1 MTEPQ
6 DFLKSYILE
15 SGKTYIQASEVVEM
29 AFDPDCPLHSYFEWD
44 DGAAAHQ
51 YRLSQ
56 ARQLIRSITITTNHA
71 PDVPI
76 RLMVSVPE
84 DRGVNGYQL
93 LTEAMKNPAA
103 RESLLAEITA
113 KIAYWK
119 GQAALLDG
127 RTLKWLDRYPGVEK
141 KDRRIVSLRKT
152 ATVARAARP
161 MAAVT

>member
-29 AFDPDCPLHSYFEWD
+29 AVDPECPLHSYFLWD
-44 DGAAAHQ
+44 DSEAAHR
-51 YRLSQ
+51 YRLFQ
-56 ARQLIRSITITTNHA
+56 ARQLIRSITIVNEAA
-71 PDVPI
+71 PDVLI

-93 LTEAMKNPAA
+93 MTEAMKNPAA

-113 KIAYWK
+113 KIAYWRA
-119 GQAALLDG
+119 QAALLDG
-127 RTLKWLDRYPGVEK
+127 KTLKWLDRFPGVEK
-141 KDRRIVSLRKT
+141 KDRRIVPLKQVT
-152 ATVARAARP
+152 PRAARR
-161 MAAVT
+161 MAAMT

>member
-1 MTEPQ
+1 MKPVE
-6 DFLKSYILE
+6 FLKNFILE
-15 SGKTYIQASEVVEM
+15 NGRTFIQAEEVVEM
-29 AFDPDCPLHSYFEWD
+29 AADPECPLHSYFLWD

-56 ARQLIRSITITTNHA
+56 ARQLIRSITIMVEAA

-103 RESLLAEITA
+103 RESLLAEIA
-113 KIAYWK
+113 GKIAYWK

-127 RTLKWLDRYPGVEK
+127 RTLKWLDKFPN
-141 KDRRIVSLRKT
+141 KDKRVVTPRQ
-152 ATVARAARP
+152 VAPRRAAR
-161 MAAVT
+161 AIAG